1 MNVELDFEYTEEGI
15 PPRCRKPR
23 PVAKQGNATVV
34 INEVS
39 EGDFP
44 VAFVVH
50 DKLYDET
57 PEIRTYRGHEQ
68 NRCLYV
74 YSAPAT
80 EETVKRLL
88 AAQMLQRNTLE
99 EAEAVIRDF
108 QSRRVIFNG
117 EIWERTEWEPC
128 YEVCTFG
135 LGSNHGGTALMLG
148 TAAAGA
154 NVEKD
159 YIFRADEL
167 EAAKAAAEA
176 VALGRGDTES
186 VASIRRCDSTW
197 HRIEVY
203 RIDFSRLL
211 DKQDREAA
219 RAFKCVNTV
228 LSDALGYDVI
238 PRHIASALVR
248 KLTAQGR
255 GEINREAVLRELRR
269 LVERG
274 AEHGGY

>member
-1 MNVELDFEYTEEGI
+1 MNVELDFEYTEEEI

-23 PVAKQGNATVV
+23 PVAKQGYATVV

-57 PEIRTYRGHEQ
+57 PEIKTYRGHEQ

-74 YSAPAT
+74 YSAPAK

-88 AAQMLQRNTLE
+88 TAQMLQRNTLE
-99 EAEAVIRDF
+99 EQKAVIRDF

-128 YEVCTFG
+128 YDVRTFG
-135 LGSNHGGTALMLG
+135 LGANHGGTALMLG

-154 NVEKD
+154 NVENE
-159 YIFRADEL
+159 YVFRADEL
-167 EAAKAAAEA
+167 DAAKAAAEA

-186 VASIRRCDSTW
+186 VARIRRCDSTW

-228 LSDALGYDVI
+228 LSEALGYDVI
-238 PRHIASALVR
+238 PRHIASAIVR
-248 KLTAQGR
+248 KLTAQGC
-255 GEINREAVLRELRR
+255 GGISREAVLWELRR
-269 LVERG
+269 LVEKG
-274 AEHGGY
+274 AENHGF

>member
-1 MNVELDFEYTEEGI
+1 MIVDVHYIYTEDEI

-23 PVAKQGNATVV
+23 PVAKQGYATVV

-80 EETVKRLL
+80 SETVKRLL
-88 AAQMLQRNTLE
+88 TGKMLQRNTLE
-99 EAEAVIRDF
+99 EQKAVMREF
-108 QSRRVIFNG
+108 QSRTVVFNG
-117 EIWERTEWEPC
+117 ELWKQTEWEPC

-154 NVEKD
+154 NVEND

-167 EAAKAAAEA
+167 EAAKAAAET
-176 VALGRGDTES
+176 VSLDRGDTES
-186 VASIRRCDSTW
+186 VARIRRCDSTW

-228 LSDALGYDVI
+228 LSEALGYDVI

-269 LVERG
+269 LVEKG
-274 AEHGGY
+274 AENHGF

>member
-1 MNVELDFEYTEEGI
+1 MKLNFDFFYTEDEI

-23 PVAKQGNATVV
+23 PVVKGGNTTLV
-34 INEVS
+34 IDEIS
-39 EGDFP
+39 ESDFP

-57 PEIRTYRGHEQ
+57 PEIKTYRGNEKD
-68 NRCLYV
+68 RYLYV
-74 YSAPAT
+74 FSAPAT
-80 EETVKRLL
+80 EEAVKRLL
-88 AAQMLQRNTLE
+88 AASMLQRNTLE
-99 EAEAVIRDF
+99 EQKAVIRKF
-108 QSRRVIFNG
+108 QSHRVIFNG

-154 NVEKD
+154 NVEND

-167 EAAKAAAEA
+167 EAAKTAAEA

-228 LSDALGYDVI
+228 LSEALGYDVI

>member
-1 MNVELDFEYTEEGI
+1 MIVECDFLYTEDGI

-23 PVAKQGNATVV
+23 PVVKQGYTALV
-34 INEVS
+34 IDEIS
-39 EGDFP
+39 EGNFP

-57 PEIRTYRGHEQ
+57 PEIKTYRGHEQ

-74 YSAPAT
+74 YSAPAK

-88 AAQMLQRNTLE
+88 TAQMLQRNTLE
-99 EAEAVIRDF
+99 EQKAVIRDF
-108 QSRRVIFNG
+108 QSRTVVFNG
-117 EIWERTEWEPC
+117 ELWEQTEWEPC
-128 YEVCTFG
+128 YKICTFG
-135 LGSNHGGTALMLG
+135 LGANHGGTALMLG

-154 NVEKD
+154 NVEND

-186 VASIRRCDSTW
+186 IASIRRCDSTW

-219 RAFKCVNTV
+219 RAFKCVSTV
-228 LSDALGYDVI
+228 LSEALGYDVI